1 MMMFALLVR
10 VLLHFHS
17 IISLSPAVVVFV
29 MLSFEV
35 GHCSLAGHAQPHR
48 VTVVMRFLH
57 PQYIFG
63 NYVDALKG
71 HVSERR
77 T

>member
-10 VLLHFHS
+10 VLLHLFFFVS
-17 IISLSPAVVVFV
+17 SSVVVVFA
-29 MLSFEV
+29 MLSCEV